1 MFNFVHFRPSPEWE
15 LAVLSPGEI
24 AKIKADIERLEKAL
38 DECRDKPIRELIEA
52 WIKEQKQKLAS
63 GKNPKQPATTASLLD
78 SPVA

>member
-1 MFNFVHFRPSPEWE
+1 MFNVVHFRPSPEWE
-15 LAVLSPGEI
+15 LAMLSPGEI

-63 GKNPKQPATTASLLD
+63 GKNPK
-78 SPVA
+78 